1 MFSIILSYISLG
13 LSILS
18 VASLFYYE
26 DNLSLYYQKDVDSV
40 ITLNTEKHVKTTKS
54 IQLNTNPEDDDDGQ
68 HIEIVENLQK
78 TDVIDHVPSS
88 QKQWKQNG
96 LIWKFLFVIWRY
108 SEIVNTILFRFFLI
122 LQFHLYSENFS
133 TKIE

>member
-1 MFSIILSYISLG
+1 MG

-40 ITLNTEKHVKTTKS
+40 ETLNTDKTVKNTKS
-54 IQLNTNPEDDDDGQ
+54 TELKTYPEDDDDDQ
-68 HIEIVENLQK
+68 HIDVDENLQK
-78 TDVIDHVPSS
+78 TDVIDHVRSS

-108 SEIVNTILFRFFLI
+108 SEIVNIIFVSFFSYFTISFTLEKFLNE
-122 LQFHLYSENFS
+122 S
-133 TKIE
+133 

>member
-1 MFSIILSYISLG
+1 MG

-26 DNLSLYYQKDVDSV
+26 DNLSLYYQKDVHSV
-40 ITLNTEKHVKTTKS
+40 ETLNTDKTVKNTKS
-54 IQLNTNPEDDDDGQ
+54 TELKTDPEDDDDDQ
-68 HIEIVENLQK
+68 HIDVDENLQK
-78 TDVIDHVPSS
+78 TDVIDHVRSS

-108 SEIVNTILFRFFLI
+108 SEIVNIIFVSFFSY
-122 LQFHLYSENFS
+122 LQFHLY
-133 TKIE
+133 

>member
-1 MFSIILSYISLG
+1 MG

-40 ITLNTEKHVKTTKS
+40 ETLNTDKTVKNTKS
-54 IQLNTNPEDDDDGQ
+54 TELKTDPEDDDDDQ
-68 HIEIVENLQK
+68 HIDVDENLQK
-78 TDVIDHVPSS
+78 TDVIDHVRSS

-108 SEIVNTILFRFFLI
+108 SEIVNIIFVSFFSYFTISFILKKFLNE
-122 LQFHLYSENFS
+122 S
-133 TKIE
+133 

>member
-1 MFSIILSYISLG
+1 MG

-40 ITLNTEKHVKTTKS
+40 ETLNTDKTVKNTKS
-54 IQLNTNPEDDDDGQ
+54 TELKTDPEDDDDDQ
-68 HIEIVENLQK
+68 HIDVDENLQK
-78 TDVIDHVPSS
+78 TDVIDHVRSS

-108 SEIVNTILFRFFLI
+108 SEIVNIIFVSFFSYFIISFILKKFLNE
-122 LQFHLYSENFS
+122 S
-133 TKIE
+133 

>member
-1 MFSIILSYISLG
+1 MG

-40 ITLNTEKHVKTTKS
+40 ETLNTDKTVKNTKS
-54 IQLNTNPEDDDDGQ
+54 IELKTDPEDDDDNQ
-68 HIEIVENLQK
+68 HIDVDENLQK
-78 TDVIDHVPSS
+78 TDVIDHVRSS

-108 SEIVNTILFRFFLI
+108 SEIVNIIFVSFFSYFTISFILKKFLNE
-122 LQFHLYSENFS
+122 S
-133 TKIE
+133 